1 MARYISPV
9 ISEGVNLGFAGIMII
24 PLAVIMFITLS
35 RAPRLKDPA
44 RVTTAYFKIL
54 LPIAILYVHMHPF
67 ENDICHR
74 VPFHALVSQN

>member
-9 ISEGVNLGFAGIMII
+9 ISEGVNIGFAGIMII

-44 RVTTAYFKIL
+44 RVTTTYFKIL
-54 LPIAILYVHMHPF
+54 LPIAILYVHLHPF
-67 ENDICHR
+67 ENDI
-74 VPFHALVSQN
+74 LSQSAF